1 MLSCK
6 RTWKL
11 EMAFLSLLYLK
22 SLEVHMYSIE
32 MVHLLQYLLVPLKML
47 ILFMGWDFPLFLY
60 TAVKVFSV
68 QSNPPPP
75 LFFFNEKFVFL
86 FDWKL
91 VLQGTAQFFIF
102 SFKEYQS
109 LLWLGVV
116 MWRCIIILKHKSLW
130 CFFTKKWSVEIL
142 LRVTAVN

>member
-1 MLSCK
+1 MKIKNGFFVPSLSKEFGSPHVLYWDGSSFTVFTGSFKNANTIYGLRLSTVSVHCCK
-6 RTWKL
+6 SVFCTI
-11 EMAFLSLLYLK
+11 K
-22 SLEVHMYSIE
+22 S
-32 MVHLLQYLLVPLKML
+32 
-47 ILFMGWDFPLFLY
+47 
-60 TAVKVFSV
+60 T
-68 QSNPPPP
+68 PPP
-75 LFFFNEKFVFL
+75 FFFNEKFVFL